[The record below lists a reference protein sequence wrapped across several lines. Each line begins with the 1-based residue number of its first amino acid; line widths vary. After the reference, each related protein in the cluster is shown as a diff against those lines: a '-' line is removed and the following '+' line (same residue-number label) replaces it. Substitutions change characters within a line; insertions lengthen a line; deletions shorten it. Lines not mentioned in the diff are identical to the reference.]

1 MECPICYDAITAETG
16 VVTTSCGHSYHF
28 SCISGWFI
36 QQEKGTCPCCRKEMV
51 DKEDFPKAEDSED
64 DDSEDEYE
72 SDEESQAEFTRVSLD
87 QFLRSRGG
95 LGLTEAMA
103 AAICEEEA
111 IFNSSELNALCIGN
125 GGRPLAEDEWD
136 ALVDSQEEEDDNQE
150 GQEGQEVQEP
160 PSQASLLVNGEWVV
174 NETSNMNPLQISSL
188 LDNGQWVRTVLNPED
203 LSGVSVSLPANVP
216 VEETVNNAATKVQA
230 VWRGFKMRNAVAARL
245 LMTLSTI

>member
-1 MECPICYDAITAETG
+1 MACNECPICYDAITAETG

-51 DKEDFPKAEDSED
+51 DKEDFPKAEDSES

-136 ALVDSQEEEDDNQE
+136 ALIDSQEEEDENE
-150 GQEGQEVQEP
+150 
-160 PSQASLLVNGEWVV
+160 
-174 NETSNMNPLQISSL
+174 NETEIPLQISSL
-188 LDNGQWVRTVLNPED
+188 LENGQWVRTVLNPED
-203 LSGVSVSLPANVP
+203 LSGVSVTLPANVP